1 MDYVKMISFLA
12 SELAKKNEANDDD
25 ENLIKELKGKINK
38 LSMENEN
45 LTKEYKRVDNISNL
59 WRDEAL
65 EYRDNKVKVSDDI
78 KYWKGH
84 LKTSEQQVKRLND
97 AVLMY
102 KKKVANLRRELGNS
116 MNDKNND
123 NE

>member
-25 ENLIKELKGKINK
+25 ENLIKELKVKINK